1 MNNKIFTNKRIGIL
15 GKGGSGK
22 STVTVL
28 LANAL
33 RKNGYTVCVVDADS
47 TNFGLHKVLGL
58 ANEPKSLIDYFGGD
72 MFSGGPINCPI
83 NDPLAISNATID
95 LDTISEEYYSYNG
108 NGIFYI
114 ELGKMVNKGP
124 GVGCDGPIS
133 KIARDLI
140 IQREDSQI
148 VTLIDVK
155 AGLEDSAR
163 GVLTKMDW
171 IVTVVDPTIASFE
184 IAKDLN
190 NIILQIKAGDLP
202 PMTHIKSA
210 EHIEEIKRMYTK
222 SRIKG
227 SFVMLSKIK
236 DRTTERFVV
245 NILREK
251 NIKTVGTI
259 YEDSSIALSWLKG
272 TSLKDVGM
280 NEDMVIALEKMEQ
293 EATQYKRKILEDSLR
308 LQI

>member
-202 PMTHIKSA
+202 PMAHIKSA
-210 EHIEEIKRMYTK
+210 KHIEEIKRMYTK

-272 TSLKDVGM
+272 TSLKDIGM

>member
-1 MNNKIFTNKRIGIL
+1 MNNKIFTDKRIGVL

-47 TNFGLHKVLGL
+47 TNYGLHKVLGL
-58 ANEPKSLIDYFGGD
+58 ENEPKSLIDYFGGD
-72 MFSGGPINCPI
+72 IFSGGNINCPI
-83 NDPLAISNATID
+83 NDPSPISNATID
-95 LDTISEEYYSYNG
+95 LDIVPEEYYSFNG
-108 NGIFYI
+108 NGIYFI
-114 ELGKMVNKGP
+114 QLGKMVNKGP
-124 GVGCDGPIS
+124 GVGCDGPLS

-140 IQREDSQI
+140 VQKEGSQL

-171 IVTVVDPTIASFE
+171 IITVVDPTIASFE

-190 NIILQIKAGDLP
+190 FTISQIKAGNLP
-202 PMTHIKSA
+202 PMNHIKSA
-210 EHIEEIKRMYTK
+210 VHIDLIKNLYSSAK
-222 SRIKG
+222 IKG
-227 SFVMLSKIK
+227 SFVVLSKIK

-245 NILREK
+245 NILRDKEI
-251 NIKTVGTI
+251 NSTGTI
-259 YEDSSIALSWLKG
+259 YRDSSIELSWLKG
-272 TSLKDVGM
+272 TPLKDMGV
-280 NEDMVIALEKMEQ
+280 NEDMMIVLDKMER
-293 EATQYKRKILEDSLR
+293 EAELYNRKAYQNYLKFE
-308 LQI
+308 Q

>member
-47 TNFGLHKVLGL
+47 TNYGLHKVLGL
-58 ANEPKSLIDYFGGD
+58 ENEPKSLIEYFGGD
-72 MFSGGPINCPI
+72 MFSGGPINCPV
-83 NDPLAISNATID
+83 NDPLALSNATID
-95 LDTISEEYYSYNG
+95 LDTISEEYYTYNG
-108 NGIFYI
+108 NGIFFI
-114 ELGKMVNKGP
+114 QLGKMVNKGP
-124 GVGCDGPIS
+124 GVGCDGPTS

-140 IQREDSQI
+140 IQKEDSQL

-163 GVLTKMDW
+163 GVLTKLDW

-190 NIILQIKAGDLP
+190 STILQIKAGDLP

-222 SRIKG
+222 SKIKG
-227 SFVMLSKIK
+227 SFVVLSKIK
-236 DRTTERFVV
+236 DRTTERFVI
-245 NILREK
+245 NI
-251 NIKTVGTI
+251 
-259 YEDSSIALSWLKG
+259 
-272 TSLKDVGM
+272 
-280 NEDMVIALEKMEQ
+280 
-293 EATQYKRKILEDSLR
+293 
-308 LQI
+308 

>member
-1 MNNKIFTNKRIGIL
+1 M
-15 GKGGSGK
+15 
-22 STVTVL
+22 
-28 LANAL
+28 
-33 RKNGYTVCVVDADS
+33 DS
-47 TNFGLHKVLGL
+47 
-58 ANEPKSLIDYFGGD
+58 
-72 MFSGGPINCPI
+72 
-83 NDPLAISNATID
+83 
-95 LDTISEEYYSYNG
+95 
-108 NGIFYI
+108 
-114 ELGKMVNKGP
+114 
-124 GVGCDGPIS
+124 
-133 KIARDLI
+133 
-140 IQREDSQI
+140 
-148 VTLIDVK
+148 
-155 AGLEDSAR
+155 
-163 GVLTKMDW
+163 
-171 IVTVVDPTIASFE
+171 
-184 IAKDLN
+184 N

-202 PMTHIKSA
+202 PMAHIKSA
-210 EHIEEIKRMYTK
+210 KHIEEIKRMYTK

-272 TSLKDVGM
+272 TSLKDIGM

>member
-202 PMTHIKSA
+202 PMAHIKSA
-210 EHIEEIKRMYTK
+210 KHIEEIKRMYTK
-222 SRIKG
+222 SKIKG
-227 SFVMLSKIK
+227 SFVVLSKIK
-236 DRTTERFVV
+236 DRTTERFVI
-245 NILREK
+245 NI
-251 NIKTVGTI
+251 
-259 YEDSSIALSWLKG
+259 
-272 TSLKDVGM
+272 
-280 NEDMVIALEKMEQ
+280 
-293 EATQYKRKILEDSLR
+293 
-308 LQI
+308 

>member
-202 PMTHIKSA
+202 PMAHIKSA
-210 EHIEEIKRMYTK
+210 EHIEEIKKMYNK

>member
-47 TNFGLHKVLGL
+47 TNYGLHKVLGL
-58 ANEPKSLIDYFGGD
+58 ENEPKSLIEYFGGD
-72 MFSGGPINCPI
+72 MFSGGPINCPV
-83 NDPLAISNATID
+83 NDPLALSNATID
-95 LDTISEEYYSYNG
+95 LDTISEEYYSYNR
-108 NGIFYI
+108 NGVYFIQ
-114 ELGKMVNKGP
+114 LGKMVNKGP
-124 GVGCDGPIS
+124 GVGCDGPTS

-140 IQREDSQI
+140 IQKEDSQL

-163 GVLTKMDW
+163 GVLTKLDW

-190 NIILQIKAGDLP
+190 STILQIKAGDLP

-222 SRIKG
+222 SKIKG
-227 SFVMLSKIK
+227 SFVVLSKIK
-236 DRTTERFVV
+236 DRTTERFVI

-251 NIKTVGTI
+251 EIKTIGTI
-259 YEDSSIALSWLKG
+259 YEDSSIALSWLKS
-272 TSLKDVGM
+272 TALKDIGM
-280 NEDMVIALEKMEQ
+280 NEDMMIALENMER
-293 EATQYKRKILEDSLR
+293 EATQYKRKMLQESLS
-308 LQI
+308 